1 MFNNQSKGG
10 RDDSSTF
17 SCGHTCFHAC
27 WNTGL
32 EAQTAVFVHQFSDIF
47 NAQGTLKG
55 LLPEQLVAMDCRIM
69 LSNTYH
75 LGNRSFSKD
84 EQQFVQCCMK
94 SFHFNTKILG
104 RVLKSWKQLGVFT
117 SIQKQNHSN
126 SHFKSSISSIF
137 AQMSHAKVYGLA
149 KITPHRLRRFSDG
162 LTPRGLV
169 FLHPI
174 VPLTDIF

>member
-1 MFNNQSKGG
+1 MG
-10 RDDSSTF
+10 SSEGSALAFRVLAKCST
-17 SCGHTCFHAC
+17 SRARVAEMTLPHSVVDTP
-27 WNTGL
+27 
-32 EAQTAVFVHQFSDIF
+32 VFMPVGT
-47 NAQGTLKG
+47 QGTLKG

-75 LGNRSFSKD
+75 LGNRLFS
-84 EQQFVQCCMK
+84 EEETQLVRCCMK
-94 SFHFNTKILG
+94 SSPFNTKTLG

-126 SHFKSSISSIF
+126 SHFKFSISSIF

-149 KITPHRLRRFSDG
+149 KIPPHRLRRFSDG
-162 LTPRGLV
+162 LTPRGIV

-174 VPLTDIF
+174 VPLADIF